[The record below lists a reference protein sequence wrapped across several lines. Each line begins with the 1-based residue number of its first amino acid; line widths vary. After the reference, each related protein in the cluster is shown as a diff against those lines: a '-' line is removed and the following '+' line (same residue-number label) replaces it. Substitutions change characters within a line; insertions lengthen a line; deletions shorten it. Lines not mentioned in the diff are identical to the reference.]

1 MTFAK
6 GLGIVLSLLSF
17 LVLAALPTQGAGASV
32 GVLVAPA
39 RLDLAIKPD
48 DTTLE
53 RDLTVLNRGSATNTF
68 KVSAVDVVIAQGVP
82 EVLPP
87 GSTPYSSA
95 AITTLSVSTLT
106 LDPGKSGI
114 VRVSFDVSGH
124 RPLLGALLV
133 VPGQQASAGGGTGR
147 VGIAALPEALVTVS
161 AGPVDSTG
169 ELLPS
174 VLLGLAPVSLPLPMF
189 AESGPLSAT
198 ATLKN
203 SGNVYE
209 RVLSTYQFSNLGR
222 PFLTVEAPPTS
233 AMPGARAST
242 QATTLQ
248 RLEVGGSTV
257 DAAPWLCVC
266 QVRVSTVAWL
276 AGRQTDPVVQTATL
290 IVFPWRLA
298 GAVLGLLALFIV
310 ARWLWRRRSPL
321 QER

>member
-1 MTFAK
+1 VTFAK

-17 LVLAALPTQGAGASV
+17 LVLAALPTQAAGASV

-53 RDLTVLNRGSATNTF
+53 RDLTVLNRGSAPNTF
-68 KVSAVDVVIAQGVP
+68 TVSAVDVVIAQGVP

-95 AITTLSVSTLT
+95 TITTLSTSTLT
-106 LDPGKSGI
+106 LNPGKSGI
-114 VRVSFDVSGH
+114 VRVNFDVSGH
-124 RPLLGALLV
+124 KPLLGGLLV
-133 VPGQQASAGGGTGR
+133 VPGQQASGGTAGAGSG
-147 VGIAALPEALVTVS
+147 VGISTTPEALVTVS

-189 AESGPLSAT
+189 AESGPLAAT
-198 ATLKN
+198 ATLRN
-203 SGNVYE
+203 SGNSYE

-222 PFLTVEAPPTS
+222 AFLTIQAPPTS
-233 AMPGARAST
+233 AMPDATAST
-242 QATTLQ
+242 RATTVQ

-257 DAAPWLCVC
+257 DTAPWLCVC

-276 AGRQTDPVVQTATL
+276 AGRQTDPLVQSQTVL
-290 IVFPWRLA
+290 IFPWRLA
-298 GAVLGLLALFIV
+298 GVVLGLLALSIA
-310 ARWLWRRRSPL
+310 ARLVWRRRSP
-321 QER
+321 